1 MMNDEEARIEK
12 IREIRKRIAG
22 LAFLKYC
29 ADNPN
34 ASTLKYETDNP
45 IPKDMQLRKRR

>member
-1 MMNDEEARIEK
+1 MMTEEEIKIEK

-22 LAFLKYC
+22 LSYLKYVR
-29 ADNPN
+29 DNPN
-34 ASTLKYETDNP
+34 ASSLRYENENA